1 MKKLLFAIFV
11 VTTIISFTSCRN
23 KKEQDKAKQQV
34 EKVKENVNDAVDKVS
49 DKIEDGAD
57 AVKDAWKDTKKDV
70 QNSAEKTKKEMILR
84 RKRQRNRIQQK
95 SRRYLQEQ
103 RLF

>member
-34 EKVKENVNDAVDKVS
+34 EKVKEKA
-49 DKIEDGAD
+49 KICTDE
-57 AVKDAWKDTKKDV
+57 V
-70 QNSAEKTKKEMILR
+70 
-84 RKRQRNRIQQK
+84 
-95 SRRYLQEQ
+95 
-103 RLF
+103 

>member
-57 AVKDAWKDTKKDV
+57 AVKDAWKDASGTAGLH
-70 QNSAEKTKKEMILR
+70 AESRHRFGRGFRAGCFR
-84 RKRQRNRIQQK
+84 RFAG
-95 SRRYLQEQ
+95 RRCI
-103 RLF
+103 RR

>member
-49 DKIEDGAD
+49 DKIEDGAEN
-57 AVKDAWKDTKKDV
+57 KD
-70 QNSAEKTKKEMILR
+70 N
-84 RKRQRNRIQQK
+84 QK
-95 SRRYLQEQ
+95 HIYEYSPAI
-103 RLF
+103 

>member
-49 DKIEDGAD
+49 DKIEEC
-57 AVKDAWKDTKKDV
+57 KCNTH
-70 QNSAEKTKKEMILR
+70 NLR
-84 RKRQRNRIQQK
+84 IVSQKRRSKQRRENQERNQGRI
-95 SRRYLQEQ
+95 
-103 RLF
+103 

>member
-57 AVKDAWKDTKKDV
+57 AVKDAWKPKKTF
-70 QNSAEKTKKEMILR
+70 KTAQ
-84 RKRQRNRIQQK
+84 RKPRKK
-95 SRRYLQEQ
+95 SRKDITK
-103 RLF
+103 

>member
-70 QNSAEKTKKEMILR
+70 QNSAAVSYTHLTLPTIC
-84 RKRQRNRIQQK
+84 
-95 SRRYLQEQ
+95 SV
-103 RLF
+103 

>member
-49 DKIEDGAD
+49 DKI
-57 AVKDAWKDTKKDV
+57 
-70 QNSAEKTKKEMILR
+70 
-84 RKRQRNRIQQK
+84 
-95 SRRYLQEQ
+95 
-103 RLF
+103 

>member
-57 AVKDAWKDTKKDV
+57 AVDG
-70 QNSAEKTKKEMILR
+70 S
-84 RKRQRNRIQQK
+84 
-95 SRRYLQEQ
+95 
-103 RLF
+103 LFGQFFEHDGGL

>member
-34 EKVKENVNDAVDKVS
+34 EKVKQNVNDALHKVY
-49 DKIEDGAD
+49 DNIEDGED
-57 AVKDAWKDTKKDV
+57 ALK
-70 QNSAEKTKKEMILR
+70 
-84 RKRQRNRIQQK
+84 
-95 SRRYLQEQ
+95 
-103 RLF
+103 

>member
-34 EKVKENVNDAVDKVS
+34 EKVKENVNDAWTKYPIKSKMD
-49 DKIEDGAD
+49 AD
-57 AVKDAWKDTKKDV
+57 AVKDAVERHKKDSSKQQQRKQKEIKEDINEVKKDV
-70 QNSAEKTKKEMILR
+70 SKKLD
-84 RKRQRNRIQQK
+84 
-95 SRRYLQEQ
+95 
-103 RLF
+103 

>member
-57 AVKDAWKDTKKDV
+57 EMCIRDRY
-70 QNSAEKTKKEMILR
+70 KTI
-84 RKRQRNRIQQK
+84 
-95 SRRYLQEQ
+95 SRLLYS
-103 RLF
+103 